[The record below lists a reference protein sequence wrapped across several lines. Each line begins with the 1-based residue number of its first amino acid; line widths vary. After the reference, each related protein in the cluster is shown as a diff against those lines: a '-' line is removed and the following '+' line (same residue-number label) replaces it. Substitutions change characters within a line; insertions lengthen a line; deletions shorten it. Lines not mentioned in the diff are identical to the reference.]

1 MVKRLLWTP
10 LAIGF
15 SAKDADTLLETLKAS
30 KITKSEPVPCTVCND
45 SAPHNMRYRLVR
57 CSCKACAQEAPH
69 AKCPWRGKTLHCE
82 KLHTVDI
89 FETGKHLTETRAPTQ
104 PRLSAEMKDFA
115 RTMTAQGLTP
125 VRIRNGIMRGFN
137 LAPEDLPALAKVQ
150 RFCQHYASSKLGS
163 NDYLKEMRK
172 LVQDAAFN
180 SEMDELESF
189 TFTQDIDAGGLP
201 VVGIGSDQNP
211 FVVGITTKRLLM
223 RASRDATS
231 FILHVDATFKLNQL
245 GYPVIVV
252 GLSDCARAFHLVAL
266 FVSSQR
272 KEVHYIEMFPALHRI
287 YRRVTGNEMIVDK
300 VLGDADDAQF
310 NGIRQGFRGNAE
322 VKYLMCFYHVIAK
335 VFEKT
340 CAMRDPQ
347 AKLVMSGVYDMHF
360 ALSAEEFILTKA
372 RVIKQWAQNPEL
384 ATFSQYFQA
393 RWLTGRYTH
402 WQVFHTARGW
412 ATTNNPVEQYNRTL
426 KRHYT
431 LHSRLKMGSLIGQF
445 LTCCTSESLSG
456 KTVASQPVIPAST
469 LRRSKQLA
477 AAKLLHEYMPTRGS
491 IEFLLDDDD
500 LTIPPESM
508 RVISK
513 PCPRVFDPEVGR
525 THESLMVT
533 AQQGV
538 HLSRME
544 IAEMPSFGWLVD
556 TKARTCA
563 CRFYQKYAACIH
575 LAYALSVRGQL
586 GTGQRETLVYRGPNK
601 KRRLQSENQQE
612 SGRPP
617 QNGYALDRR

>member
-89 FETGKHLTETRAPTQ
+89 FETGKHLTEIRAPTQ

-201 VVGIGSDQNP
+201 VVGNGSDQNP

-252 GLSDCARAFHLVAL
+252 GLSDCARAFHQVTL

-310 NGIRQGFRGNAE
+310 NGIRQVFRGNAE
-322 VKYLMCFYHVIAK
+322 
-335 VFEKT
+335 
-340 CAMRDPQ
+340 
-347 AKLVMSGVYDMHF
+347 
-360 ALSAEEFILTKA
+360 
-372 RVIKQWAQNPEL
+372 
-384 ATFSQYFQA
+384 
-393 RWLTGRYTH
+393 
-402 WQVFHTARGW
+402 
-412 ATTNNPVEQYNRTL
+412 
-426 KRHYT
+426 
-431 LHSRLKMGSLIGQF
+431 F

-456 KTVASQPVIPAST
+456 KTFASQPVIPAST

-491 IEFLLDDDD
+491 IEFLLDNDD

-525 THESLMVT
+525 THEALMVT
-533 AQQGV
+533 AQQGA

-563 CRFYQKYAACIH
+563 CRFYQKYAACIS

-617 QNGYALDRR
+617 QSGYALNRR